1 MSELRIEHTTTFR
14 YLSPVTTSYNEAR
27 MQPADLPGQ
36 RVLESTLIVVPNTW
50 SFSYRDY
57 WGTIVNAFEVL
68 TVHEGLELRAESLVR
83 VHDRSAV
90 QATAAWADLESPALR
105 DTLAEFLTHSAV
117 TDVPDDVVDLAREG
131 AAGRGPHEA
140 AIAICGALRDQVDY
154 VPGVTAVHTRA
165 AEAWE
170 SRKGV
175 CQDITHITL
184 GALRAVG
191 IPARYVSG
199 YLYPLEDDSVGETVV
214 GQSHAW
220 VEWWAGE
227 WMGYDPTNRGP
238 VGDHHVILG
247 RGREYADVAPLKG
260 VYDGRGTQSLTVEV
274 RMTRLA

>member
-14 YLSPVTTSYNEAR
+14 YVSPVTTSYNEAR

-36 RVLESTLIVVPNTW
+36 RVLESTLVVAPNTW

-83 VHDRSAV
+83 VHDRSSV
-90 QATAAWADLESPALR
+90 QATATWADLGSPALR

-117 TDVPDDVVDLAREG
+117 TDVPDDVVGLARDG
-131 AAGRGPHEA
+131 AAGREPHEA

-154 VPGVTAVHTRA
+154 VPGVTAVYTRA

-199 YLYPLEDDSVGETVV
+199 YLHPLEDDSVGETVV

-274 RMTRLA
+274 RITRLA